1 MSGSLLRR
9 GSAFAAALLLCVG
22 SVAAAAERPRDDD
35 TRLTLSS
42 GLDYSTGNYGASSST
57 GILFAPM
64 SVRLRSGNFR
74 WSANAAWLRVD
85 GPGDIVAGTDGTVIV
100 APGGS
105 ARRTN
110 SGIGDMSLG
119 SSYAF
124 KPATDLEIELGVRT
138 KIPTAS
144 DIKGLGTGKLDASV
158 SVDVSYWTGKL
169 LPFAGVKWMLR
180 GDPSAYR
187 LNDGLDA
194 SVGVAARVGHGVDV
208 FASYEYSQASSAFSG
223 DEHSLFAGATIPLS
237 DHWRLTPYGI
247 AGLSRFAP
255 SVEVG
260 LQIGWRIN

>member
-1 MSGSLLRR
+1 MRR
-9 GSAFAAALLLCVG
+9 GSAFAVAFLVSVG
-22 SVAAAAERPRDDD
+22 SVAEGAERPREDD

-42 GLDYSTGNYGASSST
+42 GLDYSSGKYGAASST
-57 GILFAPM
+57 GIVFAPM

-85 GPGDIVAGTDGTVIV
+85 GPGDIIAGTDGTVIV

-110 SGIGDMSLG
+110 SGIGDLSIG
-119 SSYAF
+119 GSYAF
-124 KPATDLEIELGVRT
+124 KPAADLEIELGVRS
-138 KIPTAS
+138 KLPTAS
-144 DIKGLGTGKLDASV
+144 VRKGLGTGKADASV

-169 LPFAGVKWMLR
+169 LPFAGAKWMIR
-180 GDPSAYR
+180 GDPAAYR

-255 SVEVG
+255 TVEIG
-260 LQIGWRIN
+260 LQVGWRLN